1 MSGSQAPSGLSRTT
15 RASNRGETATSEP
28 GRPADN
34 TGVPP
39 LPTGVVTFLLTDV
52 EGSTRLWE
60 REPDAMHAALAHHDA
75 IVAAGVRLHHG
86 VLVKSRGEGDSIFAV
101 FERTRDA
108 VMAAF
113 AIQRALSD
121 ARWATS
127 SPLRVRMAI
136 HTGKVELRERDY
148 YGPTVNRCARLRA
161 VAHGGQ
167 VLISGVS
174 AQLVQGQLPPGA
186 RLLDLGNHELKDL
199 STPEHIWQL
208 VHPLLQQSF
217 PPLVTSVSAPPPA
230 EPAPAPD
237 VDAPVLEIGP
247 PNPRRFF
254 MLTDQLNRTP
264 DGRAWREGQTHSVD
278 ENVSQE
284 DAFHCY
290 ATPKLAALLNAAN
303 ERMRH
308 PRLWEVQVEDP
319 EVDLSEGEVFATS
332 VTGVQQVPM
341 PSLLAQDFARFA
353 VLCAREAFSAG
364 LLGIE
369 FTSWS
374 RGWLAGQDRSGE
386 EARGLAEALESEAYR
401 LGGGY
406 MHPEMLAAAH
416 AARTAVHAARTAYLG
431 GRARDEETERTAEVA
446 AEALH
451 LASRVAH
458 LDLVG
463 LADQA
468 VPDARLEPV
477 PAAGKTNPRVAWRVA

>member
-1 MSGSQAPSGLSRTT
+1 
-15 RASNRGETATSEP
+15 
-28 GRPADN
+28 
-34 TGVPP
+34 
-39 LPTGVVTFLLTDV
+39 VTFLLTDV

-60 REPDAMHAALAHHDA
+60 REPDAMHVALTRHDA
-75 IVAAGVRLHHG
+75 LVAAGVRQNNG

-113 AIQRALSD
+113 VIQRALD
-121 ARWATS
+121 NERWATS
-127 SPLRVRMAI
+127 SPLRVRMAM

-174 AQLVQGQLPPGA
+174 AQLVEGQLPPGA
-186 RLLDLGNHELKDL
+186 RLLDLGTHELKDL

-208 VHPLLQQSF
+208 QHPLLQETF
-217 PPLVTSVSAPPPA
+217 PPLVTSVAPPPA
-230 EPAPAPD
+230 PAEPRPEAD
-237 VDAPVLEIGP
+237 SLLLELR
-247 PNPRRFF
+247 PRQAHRFF
-254 MLTDQLNRTP
+254 VLTDQLNRTA
-264 DGRAWREGQTHSVD
+264 DGRVWREGQTHTLED
-278 ENVSQE
+278 KVSQE

-290 ATPKLAALLNAAN
+290 ATPKLAALLNVAN

-308 PRLWEVQVEDP
+308 PRLWEVQVD
-319 EVDLSEGEVFATS
+319 DLGLEPDEAEVFTTEMTAVEQAT
-332 VTGVQQVPM
+332 M
-341 PSLLAQDFARFA
+341 PTLVAHEFARFA
-353 VLCAREAFSAG
+353 VLCAREAFSGG

-374 RGWLAGQDRSGE
+374 KAWLSGQDRSGE
-386 EARGLAEALESEAYR
+386 EARALADALETEAYR
-401 LGGGY
+401 FGGGY

-431 GRARDEETERTAEVA
+431 GRARDEETERTAELA
-446 AEALH
+446 AEAVH
-451 LASRVAH
+451 LASRVAR
-458 LDLVG
+458 LDLVA

-468 VPDARLEPV
+468 VPDARLN
-477 PAAGKTNPRVAWRVA
+477 AAGPGGTRPNLRAAWHVA